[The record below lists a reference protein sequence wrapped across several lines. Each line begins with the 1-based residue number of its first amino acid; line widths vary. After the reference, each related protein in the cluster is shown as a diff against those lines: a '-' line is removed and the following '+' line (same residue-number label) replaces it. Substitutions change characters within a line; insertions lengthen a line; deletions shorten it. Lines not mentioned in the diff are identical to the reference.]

1 MPTAMSVSSSPT
13 VPGAAFPG
21 PPAHRA
27 LWVFSVCSL
36 LLTTNLV
43 AQGGGCTTW
52 GGRVGAATCRYHLRG
67 LSPHGQSA
75 HSPPGLGL
83 GLHGGGCTA
92 SSTRGSTEGGAQHP
106 APGAPRRGV
115 LSIQHPGLHG
125 GGCSTSSTRGP
136 TGGGAQRP
144 APGAPRRG
152 VLSVQ
157 YPGPHGGGCLASSTR
172 GSMEGVL
179 SVQHPGLH
187 GGGCSAS
194 STRGSMEGGAQ
205 RPAPGAPRR
214 GLLSVQHPGLHG
226 GGAQHP
232 APGAPQRGV
241 LSVQLHPSG
250 RRSCPPLSIQPLR
263 PWGQEPDRALGARR
277 ELAPF
282 SGPPAGGYGRQGPPG
297 LWGGRWGLR
306 ELLGEDGR
314 R

>member
-36 LLTTNLV
+36 LLTTDLA

-115 LSIQHPGLHG
+115 LNVQYPGPHGGRCSASSTRGSTEGGAQRPVPGAPRRGVLSVQHPGLH
-125 GGCSTSSTRGP
+125 
-136 TGGGAQRP
+136 GGGAQRP

-152 VLSVQ
+152 VLSV
-157 YPGPHGGGCLASSTR
+157 
-172 GSMEGVL
+172 
-179 SVQHPGLH
+179 
-187 GGGCSAS
+187 
-194 STRGSMEGGAQ
+194 
-205 RPAPGAPRR
+205 
-214 GLLSVQHPGLHG
+214 
-226 GGAQHP
+226 
-232 APGAPQRGV
+232 
-241 LSVQLHPSG
+241 
-250 RRSCPPLSIQPLR
+250 
-263 PWGQEPDRALGARR
+263 
-277 ELAPF
+277 
-282 SGPPAGGYGRQGPPG
+282 
-297 LWGGRWGLR
+297 
-306 ELLGEDGR
+306 
-314 R
+314 